1 MARSLTPKQEKFA
14 QVYIETGNAS
24 EAYRQAYNAENMSAN
39 TIKVKACLL
48 LQRDNVRITV
58 DQLRLELKE
67 RYEVTVDS
75 IVAELEQ
82 ARVVSMSKD
91 QGAAMVSASMGKAK
105 LMGLITD
112 RQLHGED
119 KENPLPTKVM
129 VKFGNDA

>member
-24 EAYRQAYNAENMSAN
+24 EAYRQAYNAGNMSAN
-39 TIKVKACLL
+39 AIHVAANELMSNPKLSLRV
-48 LQRDNVRITV
+48 N
-58 DQLRLELKE
+58 QLRAELKE
-67 RYEVTVDS
+67 RHEVTVDS
-75 IVAELEQ
+75 IVKELEQ
-82 ARVVSMSKD
+82 ARAVSMAKD

-119 KENPLPTKVM
+119 KDNPLPTKVM
-129 VKFGNDA
+129 VSFGNDT